1 MSIVTGRI
9 FFFPPEDRKKN
20 ILPFLFCADRNYAI
34 IYAGWK
40 KSSFWEYNTKEGC
53 VVKFMSV
60 WGIHY

>member
-40 KSSFWEYNTKEGC
+40 KSSFWEYNTKEDA
-53 VVKFMSV
+53 
-60 WGIHY
+60 W